1 VHWLQQLPPM
11 AFYAVIGGMAA
22 LENVFPPIPADTA
35 VAIGAMLS
43 VGGRVTALGVFVAT
57 WLGNVGAAV
66 VVYAGARTVGR
77 GFFRGQ
83 IGRRLLR
90 REQLA
95 RLERLY
101 ARHGVW
107 AIFLSRFV
115 PGLRAI
121 VAPFAGV
128 ANLGWVR
135 AVAPVMLA
143 SALWYGTITFVAATT
158 TRNLGQIAHLIAAVN
173 RGFLAFTLLVLV
185 GGIVWWLW
193 RRRARRGHR

>member
-1 VHWLQQLPPM
+1 M

-35 VAIGAMLS
+35 VAVGAMLS
-43 VGGRVTALGVFVAT
+43 VGGRVTALGVFTAT

-66 VVYAGARTVGR
+66 AVYAGARTVGR
-77 GFFRGQ
+77 GFFRGHV
-83 IGRRLLR
+83 GRRLLR

-115 PGLRAI
+115 PGLRAL

-128 ANLGWVR
+128 ANLGSVR
-135 AVAPVMLA
+135 ALAPVMLA
-143 SALWYGTITFVAATT
+143 SALWYGAITFVAATT
-158 TRNLGQIAHLIAAVN
+158 TRNLGQIGHLIAALN
-173 RGFLAFTLLVLV
+173 RGFLAFTLLAVV
-185 GGIVWWLW
+185 GGVVWWLL
-193 RRRARRGHR
+193 RRRARRGHQ